1 MSRERLL
8 ATLGPAVALAL
19 WLGLGAG
26 GLWASLAPAERAALA
41 PAVAA
46 RAAFGFV
53 WWLVGAGLAGWCG
66 ARLHARHV
74 AAAGRLAGQVRALAG
89 GPAAPADVPGGGAA
103 LREIAT
109 AANLIADERGAL
121 ELEMAR
127 RVGQASA
134 RVAEQRDQLATLVA
148 ELQQA
153 VVVCNAEGRILL
165 YNARAVA
172 LFGPALIGLGRAIG
186 AAIDAAALDHAAEA
200 AAARAARG
208 EPASARF
215 VTATPDGRLVQVGLA
230 PIRHDGALTRGA
242 VLFLEDITEAE
253 RHQGGR
259 DRDLLA
265 LTETGRASVASVQ
278 AALDLLD
285 YPDLEPGERA
295 RFEAVVRDEVAAMG
309 ARLSAAGAAASA
321 VLRSR
326 WPLQEMRGVDLA
338 AAAARRL
345 ETLGIPAVSEA
356 GEATADL
363 WLAVDSV
370 GLLQALGHLARHL
383 DGAGCGPLVLRL
395 GRAPGSGAHLDIVW
409 TGAGP
414 APETLSGWQTEAMAG
429 SPLSVRDIVERH
441 GGELW
446 LGQGQGQGQG
456 ASGTMPAGTGGA
468 HLRILLP
475 AAAPAVPA
483 PAAESRPTYYDFDLF
498 AASEARRDRDSTP
511 LSALAFTVF
520 DTETT
525 GLDPAGGDEIL
536 QIGATRIVNG
546 RLLEGEEFDAL
557 IDPGRSIPEAG
568 IAIHGITPAMVRGC
582 PPATVVLPA
591 FRAFVAD
598 TVLVGHNVAFDLS
611 FLTRKEAATGVAFD
625 MPVLDTLILAGLV
638 HPGETSHGLDETAR
652 RLGLP
657 AATARHTALGD
668 ALATAGILVRLI
680 PLLAQR
686 GIVTLG
692 DARAEA
698 ERSWYARLR
707 Y

>member
-1 MSRERLL
+1 MSGMSRGPLL
-8 ATLGPAVALAL
+8 AVLGPAMALTL

-26 GLWASLAPAERAALA
+26 GLWLSLSPEERAGVGPVLA
-41 PAVAA
+41 G
-46 RAAFGFV
+46 RGAFGFA
-53 WWLVGAGLAGWCG
+53 WWLAGTALAGWCG

-74 AAAGRLAGQVRALAG
+74 AAAHRLAGQVRALAG
-89 GPAAPADVPGGGAA
+89 GPAAPAAVPGSGAA
-103 LREIAT
+103 LVEIAT

-165 YNARAVA
+165 YNSRAVTI
-172 LFGPALIGLGRAIG
+172 FGPALVGLGRAID
-186 AAIDAAALDHAAEA
+186 AAIDGAALDHAAEA

-215 VTATPDGRLVQVGLA
+215 VTATADGRLVQVGLA
-230 PIRHDGALTRGA
+230 PVRHDGALTTGS

-253 RHQGGR
+253 QGQGRR
-259 DRDLLA
+259 DRELLA
-265 LTETGRASVASVQ
+265 LTETGRASVANVQ

-285 YPDLEPGERA
+285 YPDLEPAERA

-326 WPLQEMRGVDLA
+326 WPLQEMRGVDLV

-345 ETLGIPAVSEA
+345 ETLGSPAVSEA

-370 GLLQALGHLARHL
+370 GLLQALGHLARRL
-383 DGAGCGPLVLRL
+383 AGAGCGPLALRL
-395 GRAPGSGAHLDIVW
+395 APAPGGAHLDIAW
-409 TGAGP
+409 AGAGP
-414 APETLSGWQTEAMAG
+414 PPETLSGWQTEAMAG

-446 LGQGQGQGQG
+446 LGQADEASPG
-456 ASGTMPAGTGGA
+456 AGA
-468 HLRILLP
+468 HVRILLP
-475 AAAPAVPA
+475 VAIPAVPA
-483 PAAESRPTYYDFDLF
+483 AAAETRPTYYDFDLF
-498 AASEARRDRDSTP
+498 AASEAQRDRDSTP
-511 LSALAFTVF
+511 LSTLAFTVF

-546 RLLEGEEFDAL
+546 RLLEGERFDAL

-611 FLTRKEAATGVAFD
+611 FLTRKQAATGVTFD

-657 AATARHTALGD
+657 ATTARHTALGD

>member
-8 ATLGPAVALAL
+8 AILGPGVAMAL

-26 GLWASLAPAERAALA
+26 GLWASLAPADRAALA
-41 PAVAA
+41 PVIAP
-46 RAAFGFV
+46 RAAFGFA

-66 ARLHARHV
+66 AWLYARHV

-89 GPAAPADVPGGGAA
+89 GPAAPAQASGGGAA
-103 LREIAT
+103 LVEIAT
-109 AANLIADERGAL
+109 AANLIADERHAL
-121 ELEMAR
+121 ELKMAR

-148 ELQQA
+148 ELQQP

-172 LFGPALIGLGRAIG
+172 MFGPALVGLGRAID
-186 AAIDAAALDHAAEA
+186 AAIDGAALDHAAEA
-200 AAARAARG
+200 AAVRAARG

-215 VTATPDGRLVQVGLA
+215 VTATPDGRLVQVSLA
-230 PIRHDGALTRGA
+230 PIRRDGALTRGA

-253 RHQGGR
+253 RGQGRR
-259 DRDLLA
+259 DRELLA

-285 YPDLEPGERA
+285 YPDLEPAERA
-295 RFEAVVRDEVAAMG
+295 SFEAVVRDEVAAMG
-309 ARLSAAGAAASA
+309 ARLSAAGTAASA

-326 WPLQEMRGVDLA
+326 WPLQEMRGVDLV

-345 ETLGIPAVSEA
+345 ETLGIPAVAEA
-356 GEATADL
+356 GDAPADL

-370 GLLQALGHLARHL
+370 GLLQALAHLARHL
-383 DGAGCGPLVLRL
+383 AGAGCGPLALRL
-395 GRAPGSGAHLDIVW
+395 APAPGGGAHLDIAW

-414 APETLSGWQTEAMAG
+414 APEALSGWQTEAMAT

-446 LGQGQGQGQG
+446 LGQT
-456 ASGTMPAGTGGA
+456 AAAPADAPAGA
-468 HLRILLP
+468 HVRILLP
-475 AAAPAVPA
+475 AAAPAG
-483 PAAESRPTYYDFDLF
+483 PAAATESRPTYYDFDLF
-498 AASEARRDRDSTP
+498 AASEARRDRNSTP

-546 RLLEGEEFDAL
+546 RLLEGERFDAL

-638 HPGETSHGLDETAR
+638 HPGEASHGLDETAR

-657 AATARHTALGD
+657 ETTARHTALGD
-668 ALATAGILVRLI
+668 ALVTAGILMRLI

>member
-1 MSRERLL
+1 MSRGRLL
-8 ATLGPAVALAL
+8 ALIGPALALAL
-19 WLGLGAG
+19 WLGLGAVA
-26 GLWASLAPAERAALA
+26 LWLSLAPEERAG
-41 PAVAA
+41 VASLVA
-46 RAAFGFV
+46 TRGAFGFV
-53 WWLVGAGLAGWCG
+53 WWLAGGGLAGWV
-66 ARLHARHV
+66 AMRFHERHV
-74 AAAGRLAGQVRALAG
+74 LAVRRLVDQARALAG
-89 GPAAPADVPGGGAA
+89 GPAAPAAVPGGSAA
-103 LREIAT
+103 LAEV
-109 AANLIADERGAL
+109 AAAVNLIADERRAL
-121 ELEMAR
+121 EVEMTR

-172 LFGPALIGLGRAIG
+172 VFGPALIGLGRAIG
-186 AAIDAAALDHAAEA
+186 AVIDGAALEHATEA
-200 AAARAARG
+200 AAVRAGRG

-215 VTATPDGRLVQVGLA
+215 VTATRDGRLVQVSLA
-230 PIRHDGALTRGA
+230 PVRHDGALTQGA
-242 VLFLEDITEAE
+242 VLFFEDITEAE
-253 RHQGGR
+253 RSQDRR
-259 DRDLLA
+259 DRELLV

-285 YPDLEPGERA
+285 YPDLEPAERA
-295 RFEAVVRDEVAAMG
+295 RFEAVVRDEVATMG
-309 ARLSAAGAAASA
+309 ARLSAAGEAASA

-326 WPLQEMRGVDLA
+326 WPLQEMRGLDLLGA
-338 AAAARRL
+338 AVGRL
-345 ETLGIPAVSEA
+345 ETLGVPARSAAEDA
-356 GEATADL
+356 AAEL
-363 WLAVDSV
+363 WVAVDSV

-383 DGAGCGPLVLRL
+383 AGAGCGPLTLRL
-395 GRAPGSGAHLDIVW
+395 APAPGGAHLDLAW
-409 TGAGP
+409 AGAGP
-414 APETLSGWQTEAMAG
+414 PPETLSGWQTEAMAD
-429 SPLSVRDIVERH
+429 SPLSVRDIIERH

-446 LGQGQGQGQG
+446 LGQAEG
-456 ASGTMPAGTGGA
+456 ASGAGAGA
-468 HLRILLP
+468 HVRILLP
-475 AAAPAVPA
+475 VVAPLVPA

-546 RLLEGEEFDAL
+546 RLLEGERFDAL

-611 FLTRKEAATGVAFD
+611 FLKRKEAATGVAFD

-638 HPGETSHGLDETAR
+638 HPGETSHGLDETAL
-652 RLGLP
+652 RLGLSTV
-657 AATARHTALGD
+657 TARHTALGD
-668 ALATAGILVRLI
+668 ALATAEILVRLI

>member
-1 MSRERLL
+1 MSRGRRLAL
-8 ATLGPAVALAL
+8 LGPAAALAL

-26 GLWASLAPAERAALA
+26 GLWLSLSPAERAALA
-41 PAVAA
+41 PVADA
-46 RAAFGFV
+46 RSAFGFA
-53 WWLVGAGLAGWCG
+53 WWLAGAGLAGWVG
-66 ARLHARHV
+66 SRLHARHV

-89 GPAAPADVPGGGAA
+89 GPAAPAAVPGGGAA
-103 LREIAT
+103 LAEIAT
-109 AANLIADERGAL
+109 AVNQIGGERRAL

-172 LFGPALIGLGRAIG
+172 IFGPALVGLGRAIN
-186 AAIDAAALDHAAEA
+186 AAIDGAALDHAAEA

-230 PIRHDGALTRGA
+230 PVRHDGALTKGA

-253 RHQGGR
+253 QGQDRR
-259 DRDLLA
+259 DLALLA

-285 YPDLEPGERA
+285 YPDLEPAERA

-309 ARLSAAGAAASA
+309 ARLSAAGEAASA

-326 WPLQEMRGVDLA
+326 WPLQEMRGADLVA
-338 AAAARRL
+338 ALARRL
-345 ETLGIPAVSEA
+345 ETLGIATVAEA
-356 GEATADL
+356 GEVPVDL

-370 GLLQALGHLARHL
+370 GLLQALGHLARQL
-383 DGAGCGPLVLRL
+383 AGAGCAPLALRL
-395 GRAPGSGAHLDIVW
+395 APAPGGAHLDIAW
-409 TGAGP
+409 AGAGP
-414 APETLSGWQTEAMAG
+414 PPETLSGWQTEAMTG

-446 LGQGQGQGQG
+446 LGRAERGPD
-456 ASGTMPAGTGGA
+456 TPAGAAGA
-468 HLRILLP
+468 HVRILLP
-475 AAAPAVPA
+475 AAAPALPA
-483 PAAESRPTYYDFDLF
+483 AMAESRPTYYDFDLF

-546 RLLEGEEFDAL
+546 RLLEGERFDAL

-611 FLTRKEAATGVAFD
+611 FLTRKEAATGIAFD

-638 HPGETSHGLDETAR
+638 HPGETSHGLDETAL

>member
-1 MSRERLL
+1 MSRGRLF
-8 ATLGPAVALAL
+8 ASLGPAVALAL

-41 PAVAA
+41 PLVAP
-46 RAAFGFV
+46 RTAFGFA

-66 ARLHARHV
+66 AWLHARHV

-89 GPAAPADVPGGGAA
+89 GPAAPADVPGAGSA
-103 LREIAT
+103 LVEIAT
-109 AANLIADERGAL
+109 AANLIADERRAL

-148 ELQQA
+148 ELQQP

-172 LFGPALIGLGRAIG
+172 MFGPALVGLGRAIG
-186 AAIDAAALDHAAEA
+186 AAIDGVALDHAAEA

-215 VTATPDGRLVQVGLA
+215 VTATPDGRLVQVSLA
-230 PIRHDGALTRGA
+230 PIRHDGALTKGA

-253 RHQGGR
+253 RGQGRR
-259 DRDLLA
+259 DRELLA

-285 YPDLEPGERA
+285 YPDLEPAERA

-309 ARLSAAGAAASA
+309 ARLSDAGAAASA

-326 WPLQEMRGVDLA
+326 WPLQEMRGVDLV

-345 ETLGIPAVSEA
+345 ETLGIPAVAEA
-356 GEATADL
+356 GDASADL

-383 DGAGCGPLVLRL
+383 AGAGCGPLALRL
-395 GRAPGSGAHLDIVW
+395 ARAPGGGAHLDIAW
-409 TGAGP
+409 AGAGP
-414 APETLSGWQTEAMAG
+414 ATEALSGWQTEAMAG

-446 LGQGQGQGQG
+446 LGQMAG
-456 ASGTMPAGTGGA
+456 ASDAPAGAGGA
-468 HLRILLP
+468 HVRILLP

-546 RLLEGEEFDAL
+546 RLLEGELFDAL

-611 FLTRKEAATGVAFD
+611 FLTRKEAAIGVAFD